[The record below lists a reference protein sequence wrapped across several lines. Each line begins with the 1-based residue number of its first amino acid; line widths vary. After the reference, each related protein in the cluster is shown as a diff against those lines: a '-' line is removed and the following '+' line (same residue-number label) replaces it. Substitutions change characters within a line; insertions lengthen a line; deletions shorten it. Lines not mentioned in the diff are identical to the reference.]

1 MIHGGGT
8 AVMDVFTAE
17 PDISSPEFPL
27 AASAGAQLARFYGIP
42 TWGHAGL
49 THSRDVDAQ
58 AVGDAVF
65 NIMTTAFSGQNLVH
79 DLGFMDTALT
89 YSPELLVICNDI
101 VGKVKRFLK
110 GIEVN
115 DETIA
120 FDVISRVG
128 IGNSYLHDHHTL
140 KHTKPELYVS
150 NLIVRE
156 EYSKWIQ
163 KGRISMIQKAQQ
175 ETKTILDKHKPSPL
189 ETPIASQL
197 ASLIRRVEDA
207 SG

>member
-1 MIHGGGT
+1 
-8 AVMDVFTAE
+8 MDVYTAE
-17 PDISSPEFPL
+17 PDNAGPEFPL

-58 AVGDAVF
+58 AVGEAVF

-89 YSPELLVICNDI
+89 YSPEMLVICNDI
-101 VGKVKRFLK
+101 VGKVKRFLR

-120 FDVISRVG
+120 FDVISRIGV
-128 IGNSYLHDHHTL
+128 GNSYLHDPHTL
-140 KHTKPELYVS
+140 SHIKSELYVS
-150 NLIVRE
+150 KLVVRE
-156 EYSKWIQ
+156 EYGKWVE
-163 KGRISMIQKAQQ
+163 KGRVSMIKKVQE
-175 ETKTILDKHKPSPL
+175 ETKSILQKHKPSAL
-189 ETPIASQL
+189 EPHVSKHLDSVISE
-197 ASLIRRVEDA
+197 VEKTSTSDND
-207 SG
+207 